1 MDGDYEKTA
10 LLTTIPRKFLFGQPV
25 ALIEDVSAASG
36 DIFDES
42 KPNGIIAGEVERT

>member
-10 LLTTIPRKFLFGQPV
+10 LFITIPLKFLFGQAV
-25 ALIEDVSAASG
+25 ALIEAVSAASG

>member
-1 MDGDYEKTA
+1 MDGDHDKTA
-10 LLTTIPRKFLFGQPV
+10 LLTTIQSKFLFGQPV